1 MMQDVLRDLKRHLL
15 ADATLSHTKDFYLKI
30 GTYWLNAIIQQ
41 IYVLRYYKSASG
53 WLAGWLAVLGETNL
67 LEILFLA
74 KFSQLSKKL

>member
-41 IYVLRYYKSASG
+41 IYVLRYYNSAS
-53 WLAGWLAVLGETNL
+53 GWLAVLGETNL